1 MAKYEKHLTGNFDE
15 LLELVTDGVLNGS
28 MSASYENGSD
38 WTNGTV
44 RCAVRV
50 FERYS
55 YMGGNR
61 VSMNVTLVG
70 NDRDLFFSAI
80 TSGGSQAVFFKLNTL
95 GEESEELRVK
105 RWEEAGGRREK
116 SRLCFISALHSF
128 FHSKTG
134 VRSGKGCP
142 LCRLRSLKRVLTVYR
157 ELWYDFIMIKR

>member
-15 LLELVTDGVLNGS
+15 ALNAVTDGVLNGS
-28 MSASYENGSD
+28 MSASYEDGSD

-70 NDRDLFFSAI
+70 NGRDLFLSAI

-95 GEESEELRVK
+95 GEESFL
-105 RWEEAGGRREK
+105 EK
-116 SRLCFISALHSF
+116 LVEIVEGL
-128 FHSKTG
+128 
-134 VRSGKGCP
+134 
-142 LCRLRSLKRVLTVYR
+142 
-157 ELWYDFIMIKR
+157 

>member
-44 RCAVRV
+44 RCAGRV

-70 NDRDLFFSAI
+70 NDRDLFLSAI

-95 GEESEELRVK
+95 GEESFLEKLVPIVENY
-105 RWEEAGGRREK
+105 ARR
-116 SRLCFISALHSF
+116 
-128 FHSKTG
+128 
-134 VRSGKGCP
+134 
-142 LCRLRSLKRVLTVYR
+142 
-157 ELWYDFIMIKR
+157 

>member
-70 NDRDLFFSAI
+70 KGEELFLTAI
-80 TSGGSQAVFFKLNTL
+80 TSGGSQAVFFKVNTL
-95 GEESEELRVK
+95 GAESFLDTIRDTVER
-105 RWEEAGGRREK
+105 
-116 SRLCFISALHSF
+116 FALGAH
-128 FHSKTG
+128 
-134 VRSGKGCP
+134 
-142 LCRLRSLKRVLTVYR
+142 
-157 ELWYDFIMIKR
+157 